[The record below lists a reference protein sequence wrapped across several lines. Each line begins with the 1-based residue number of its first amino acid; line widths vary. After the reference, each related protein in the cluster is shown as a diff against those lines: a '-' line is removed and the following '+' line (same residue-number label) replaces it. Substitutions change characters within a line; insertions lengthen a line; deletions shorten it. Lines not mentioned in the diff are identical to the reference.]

1 MIYID
6 DCLRAI
12 IEFMTC
18 KEIDLKS
25 RTYNISAISF
35 TPKELENALQKY
47 IPDFIMTYRPD
58 WRQDIGKL
66 KFWKSFLIKIF
77 FNFEADSW
85 PKVLDDQNARKEWNW
100 RHKYDL
106 DKLCRVMIENISQR
120 CQSVHVNYDAL
131 RKENHNEK
139 EETSKLSSIG

>member
-1 MIYID
+1 MKYGKYECYLKPDTRLPMIYID

-66 KFWKSFLIKIF
+66 KF
-77 FNFEADSW
+77 
-85 PKVLDDQNARKEWNW
+85 
-100 RHKYDL
+100 
-106 DKLCRVMIENISQR
+106 
-120 CQSVHVNYDAL
+120 
-131 RKENHNEK
+131 
-139 EETSKLSSIG
+139 